1 MNTRTLIIGFAALAI
16 SASAFANDI
25 YKWTDENGNV
35 HYEDRPSGQA
45 SEQRL
50 QLSYN
55 RTNAKA
61 VEGRVQ
67 QQQDTANTRRLA
79 KEEANAA
86 ELTAAEERAAAEQ
99 KLAQVRCPTCF
110 LHVRHCA
117 YARRVHARSMRMPML
132 RSLLSCSDRVSRMQ
146 KSAKSNKSRKSH

>member
-99 KLAQVRCPTCF
+99 KLAQCESHRARLKTI
-110 LHVRHCA
+110 LES
-117 YARRVHARSMRMPML
+117 RRVYRQNQTGEREYLDEAQRAEARTKAEELIKETCGS
-132 RSLLSCSDRVSRMQ
+132 
-146 KSAKSNKSRKSH
+146 